1 MNSSIRRDKE
11 YDYHTFTNVELTG
24 VIVKWEIRYLG
35 GDDDDDNKTYVYDY
49 HLFIRYGEKVYVDI
63 MSVGEIV
70 VSLAELQK
78 NRYLKYYYD
87 LSLMLTNNKNHI
99 IHIIQGCK
107 YRSTEP
113 YIYIEDRYWVI
124 ENAFI
129 DASYSKVV
137 DNVHVCYY
145 KINPYDLENMEY
157 TSQEDLTKFH
167 KINIKRKCDIYWG
180 GLFESIHTRYNNLV
194 IDYNINII
202 EKELD
207 ELSTF
212 FEDKKNVINLVALNN
227 KEGMNGDVLKII
239 FNFLVSC
246 KGFKRYYG
254 IINNIENCKNKNKLE
269 MKAQI
274 LEA

>member
-1 MNSSIRRDKE
+1 MNSSIIRDKE

-24 VIVKWEIRYLG
+24 VIVKWEIRSFG
-35 GDDDDDNKTYVYDY
+35 GDNDDDKTYVYDY

-87 LSLMLTNNKNHI
+87 LSLMLTNNKNHV

-107 YRSTEP
+107 YRNTEP
-113 YIYIEDRYWVI
+113 YIYIEDRCWVI
-124 ENAFI
+124 ETAFI

-145 KINPYDLENMEY
+145 KINPYELENMEY
-157 TSQEDLTKFH
+157 SSQEDLTNFH
-167 KINIKRKCDIYWG
+167 KINIKRKYDIYWG

-194 IDYNINII
+194 IDYIINIM

-212 FEDKKNVINLVALNN
+212 FEDKKNVLNLVALNN
-227 KEGMNGDVLKII
+227 KEGMNDDVLRII
-239 FNFLVSC
+239 FNFLVSGEEN
-246 KGFKRYYG
+246 KKYKG
-254 IINNIENCKNKNKLE
+254 IIDTIEECKNKLE
-269 MKAQI
+269 LKAHI